1 MKRKAMKKTIS
12 ILVCVIM
19 ICGLIP
25 AGLIN
30 AFATETIVNIN
41 NQIAEIVQSSTV
53 YAGEVF
59 VDGESTVKYLY
70 SDDITRSTTVLAAV
84 LDAFRAMDDKGFAPL
99 VPGVVG
105 EDGKG
110 LVECSTEAYA
120 DEMDESWKDAGNV
133 AKKYY
138 PDLPLTASS
147 SVDLYETDSAFAAA
161 CGKHWTQEQLV
172 DTVGNPFE
180 MCGPIGDLSAVNT
193 DTITYTV
200 IDGQLVEIIDRDINY
215 TCESITVIYTRAEVG
230 DNYKGFPDVAKGDWY
245 YDAVKYCA
253 TRGFITGYKN
263 GKFGPGDTLKRQDFV
278 VILARIAGADLTS
291 YENVQSTMPDVVKG
305 SYYAAAVN
313 WAVDNGI
320 IGGYTSG
327 ANKGKFGVGDNIT
340 REQVCVILYRYMGS
354 PAVTGATNTLKPFA
368 DANRISSFAKDAVV
382 WAIQNGVISGK
393 NSTTLAP
400 TATASRAEI
409 ATIVMRMDKAGM
421 FAA

>member
-1 MKRKAMKKTIS
+1 MKRTTVEKTIS
-12 ILVCVIM
+12 LIVCVVM

-30 AFATETIVNIN
+30 AFATETIVNVN

-84 LDAFRAMDDKGFAPL
+84 LDAFRETDDQGFAQL
-99 VPGVVG
+99 IPGIVG

-110 LVECSTEAYA
+110 LAECSTEAYA

-193 DTITYTV
+193 DTATYTV
-200 IDGQLVEIIDRDINY
+200 IDGQLVKIIDRDINY
-215 TCESITVIYTRAEVG
+215 SCESITVIYTRAEVG

-263 GKFGPGDTLKRQDFV
+263 GKFGPADALQRQDFV
-278 VILARIAGADLTS
+278 VILARIAGADTSSFTTCKLT
-291 YENVQSTMPDVVKG
+291 DVDMNA
-305 SYYAAAVN
+305 YYGKAVA
-313 WAVDNGI
+313 WAVDKGI
-320 IGGYTSG
+320 IGGYQ
-327 ANKGKFGVGDNIT
+327 NGKFGVGDPIT
-340 REQVCVILYRYMGS
+340 REQVATILYRYKGS
-354 PAVTGATNTLKPFA
+354 PAADRSVLDKFA
-368 DANRISSFAKDAVV
+368 DKGNISAFALDAMAWANA
-382 WAIQNGVISGK
+382 NGIINGK
-393 NSTTLAP
+393 NATTIAP
-400 TATASRAEI
+400 TLTASRAEI

-421 FAA
+421 F